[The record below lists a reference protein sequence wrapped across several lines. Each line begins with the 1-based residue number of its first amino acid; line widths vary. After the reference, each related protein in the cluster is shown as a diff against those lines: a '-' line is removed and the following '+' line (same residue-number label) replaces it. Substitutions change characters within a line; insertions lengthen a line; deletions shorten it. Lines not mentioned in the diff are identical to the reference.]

1 VTYKSRQRIARAPRD
16 TVSVPL
22 ISNSP
27 TRESGASALCGA
39 VLMTGAAATD
49 ELLSRAQETE

>member
-1 VTYKSRQRIARAPRD
+1 MKVASQRIARAPCD

-27 TRESGASALCGA
+27 TRENGASAVCAA
-39 VLMTGAAATD
+39 VLTGAAATD
-49 ELLSRAQETE
+49 EVLG